1 MRSIFVFLAFCLLFS
16 TTVFAQNAKITVS
29 GQVKET
35 GSNNPL
41 AFVNVTLHQV
51 GDRSFVTGGV
61 TMENGDFTL
70 KEITSGEY
78 VLKLSFIG
86 YENLE
91 QRIQV
96 GRLSPFLDLG
106 TFFLAESIS
115 TLDEVEISSIRETM
129 SAGLDRMTFGT
140 EENLSQLGG
149 SALQVMQNLPGITVD
164 QEGKIFV
171 RGSDKVA
178 VLLDGKQTALTGFGL
193 QTGLDNI
200 PASAIEK
207 IEIIHN
213 PSSKYDANGMAGIIN
228 IVFKKSEAYGWNGK
242 IGLIGGVGAL
252 WERRTNLG
260 NIRDQYSLT
269 PKINPSASFN
279 YRKKDLNWFFQ
290 GDLLLHQ
297 RLNKNEFITTT
308 FDDGRVQEQQFLEN
322 RTQPIYNIK
331 TGLDW
336 KVNEQNSFTFSALYN
351 VRAYVDLGDLP
362 YFNAVTNEATRLWQ
376 YYEEEVNTTFMTS
389 LNYKHQFSQPG
400 HQLEAMANYSFRR
413 KDEVFYFENFQA
425 GLLGT
430 DTTMLIA
437 DEHVVDIT
445 LDYVKPLRAGRVE
458 LGGKFRNRY
467 FPNLITFLPGTN
479 SILDTGLDGTATYQ
493 ELISAM
499 YGNYIYESRNWELEG
514 GLRLEYAD
522 INYLVDPNHTTYS
535 SDGFDYF
542 QLFPNVRWSYLF
554 SKKSQLSLFYNRRVD
569 RPEESMLRVFPQ
581 YDDPV
586 ILKIGNPTLLPQFT
600 QSLEAGYKYSW
611 KKGSL
616 YTAAYHRM
624 TQNIITRIL
633 TPVEGTNRLVSIF
646 QNADRGSNTG
656 IELVLDQQLSS
667 AWRINF
673 NANGYR
679 NVIQDFSITN
689 AYPNDTQFSRG
700 VESLISGNAKANL
713 RWKSGKIGEWQL
725 TGIYLARDLIPQG
738 TIAARYSVDLGWK
751 KAIQGGKGELL
762 LTGSDIF
769 NTLVIRQE
777 IRGADFTL
785 ISSDF
790 YETQAFRVGYSYR
803 F

>member
-1 MRSIFVFLAFCLLFS
+1 MRKILLLLALQIFSFQVLLAQYNKVTL
-16 TTVFAQNAKITVS
+16 S
-29 GQVKET
+29 GQVKEK
-35 GSNNPL
+35 GSNSSL
-41 AFVNVTLHQV
+41 AFVNVTLHRAV
-51 GDRSFVTGGV
+51 DSSFVSGGV
-61 TMENGDFTL
+61 SADNGNFVL
-70 KEITSGEY
+70 KDVAPGEY
-78 VLKLSFIG
+78 LLRMSFIG
-86 YENLE
+86 YENLD
-91 QRIQV
+91 QKIQV

-106 TFFLAESIS
+106 TFFLSENIT
-115 TLDEVEISSIRETM
+115 TLGEVEVSAMRETL
-129 SAGLDRMTFGT
+129 SAGLDRMSFGT

-164 QEGKIFV
+164 QEGKVFV

-178 VLLDGKQTALTGFGL
+178 ILLDGQQTALTGFGL

-242 IGLIGGVGAL
+242 IGLIGGAGAL
-252 WERRTNLG
+252 WERRANLG

-279 YRKKDLNWFFQ
+279 YRKKDINWFFQ
-290 GDLLLHQ
+290 GDLLWHQ

-336 KVNEQNSFTFSALYN
+336 KINAQNELSFSALHN

-362 YFNAVTNEATRLWQ
+362 YFNALTNEATRLWQ
-376 YYEEEVNTTFMTS
+376 YYEEEVNTTFMGS
-389 LNYKHQFSQPG
+389 LHWKHQFSQPG
-400 HQLEAMANYSFRR
+400 HKIDVISNYSFRR
-413 KDEVFYFENFQA
+413 KDEVFYFENFEQ
-425 GLLGT
+425 GLFGT

-458 LGGKFRNRY
+458 VGGKFRNRF

-479 SILDTGLDGTATYQ
+479 SILDLGLDGTATYQ
-493 ELISAM
+493 ELISAA
-499 YGNYIYESRNWELEG
+499 YTNYIFESRNWELEG

-522 INYLVDPNHTTYS
+522 INYLVDPDHSTYS

-554 SKKSQLSLFYNRRVD
+554 SKNSQLSLFYNRRVD

-646 QNADRGSNTG
+646 QNADRGQNTG
-656 IELVLDQQLSS
+656 LELVLDQEITK

-679 NVIQDFSITN
+679 NLIGSFSTSN
-689 AYPNDTQFSRG
+689 AYPNDTEFSRG
-700 VESLISGNAKANL
+700 QESLISGNAKMNL
-713 RWKSGKIGEWQL
+713 RWKSGKLGEWQL
-725 TGIYLARDLIPQG
+725 TGIYLAPDLLPQG
-738 TIAARYSVDLGWK
+738 RIDTRYSVDLGWK

-777 IRGADFTL
+777 IRGTDFTL
-785 ISSDF
+785 VSSDF
-790 YETQAFRVGYSYR
+790 YETQAFRMGYSYR